1 MSSSAKTP
9 VIISRGEGYKFRISF
24 SSDKIE
30 DIFMDEPEPLGSGN
44 FPNAGKLLA
53 AAVGNCL
60 CASLTFCLEKSRLPC
75 SDLCA
80 EVTTYAERNENDRVR
95 ITKLEV
101 KIIHG
106 LDDSPKLRH
115 CLDIFEDY
123 CTVSRSVAEGI
134 KVTVTAVKE

>member
-1 MSSSAKTP
+1 MSAGKGP
-9 VIISRGEGYKFRISF
+9 VLISREEGYRFRISF

-30 DIFMDEPEPLGSGN
+30 DIRMDEPEPLGTGN

-60 CASLTFCLEKSRLPC
+60 CASLTFCLEKSRLDC
-75 SDLCA
+75 SDIYA
-80 EVTTYAERNENDRVR
+80 EVTTHAERNENDRIR
-95 ITKLEV
+95 ITGIDV
-101 KIIHG
+101 HIVHG
-106 LDDSPKLRH
+106 IEDCPKLRH

-134 KVTVTAVKE
+134 KVSVTTSKE